1 MTSHRLR
8 VFLVGCLAAV
18 AWPAMAQLVPIS
30 KVLGVWE
37 VADVVRHRGA
47 EPSDLAVQGYA
58 NMIGTQVTVHRDGL
72 EASIE
77 SFNGGAPSGFGA
89 LKLDTPRAWPLRHF
103 FRDNKGE
110 RDSSIWNGLMADY
123 SLRDVLGRE
132 MDRPFTEYYFK
143 IQRMTTVYP
152 YNSRFVTT
160 GSVLLMDTDGD
171 SILVLRRPPKARDA
185 AHAAYCRQLSETA
198 SVYEKQICAS
208 RETWLRYRFVEA
220 SKPCALAQPQVFNEK
235 SLEFLV
241 GFFVALDMKPAFQCK
256 GDDAGCV
263 LTAVQAWL
271 KRHHEWQSRCSDKDS
286 ECAFGLLHSES
297 LLLGA
302 LMPPT
307 KACVDGKYVDAVK

>member
-30 KVLGVWE
+30 KVLGGWE
-37 VADVVRHRGA
+37 VTDVVRRQGA
-47 EPSDLAVQGYA
+47 EPSRRAVLGYA
-58 NMIGTQVTVHRDGL
+58 NMIGTQVTIHRKGL
-72 EASIE
+72 EAPILM
-77 SFNGGAPSGFGA
+77 FGGGHPSGFGA
-89 LKLDTPRAWPLRHF
+89 LKLYMPRAWPLRHY

-110 RDSSIWNGLMADY
+110 RDSSIWDGLLAEY
-123 SLRDVLGRE
+123 SLRDVLGSE
-132 MDRPFTEYYFK
+132 MERPFTAYHFK
-143 IQRMTTVYP
+143 VERMTTVYP
-152 YNSRFVTT
+152 YSSTFLTT

-171 SILVLRRPPKARDA
+171 SILVLRRPPKPREA
-185 AHAAYCRQLSETA
+185 AHAAYCRQLSKTA

-220 SKPCALAQPQVFNEK
+220 SKPCALTQPQVLNER
-235 SLEFLV
+235 SLEFL
-241 GFFVALDMKPAFQCK
+241 ASRDMRPVLQCK
-256 GDDAGCV
+256 GDDATCV

-271 KRHHEWQSRCSDKDS
+271 KTHHEQQSQCSDRDRY
-286 ECAFGLLHSES
+286 CAFGLLHSEA

>member
-8 VFLVGCLAAV
+8 VFLAGCLAAA

-37 VADVVRHRGA
+37 VTDVVRRQGA

-58 NMIGTQVTVHRDGL
+58 NMIGTQVTVHRKGL
-72 EASIE
+72 EAPILM
-77 SFNGGAPSGFGA
+77 FNGGHPSGFGT
-89 LKLDTPRAWPLRHF
+89 LKLYMPRAWPLRHF

-110 RDSSIWNGLMADY
+110 YDRSFWKGLMAEY
-123 SLRDVLGRE
+123 SLRDVLGSD
-132 MDRPFTEYYFK
+132 MDRPVTAYNFEVE
-143 IQRMTTVYP
+143 RMTTVYP
-152 YNSRFVTT
+152 YSQTFLVVGNT
-160 GSVLLMDTDGD
+160 LLTDTDRE
-171 SILVLRRPPKARDA
+171 SVLVLRRPPKERDA

-220 SKPCALAQPQVFNEK
+220 SKPCALTQPQVLNEK
-235 SLEFLV
+235 SLEFL
-241 GFFVALDMKPAFQCK
+241 ASRDMRPVLRCK
-256 GDDAGCV
+256 GDDATCV

-271 KRHHEWQSRCSDKDS
+271 KTHHEQQSQCSDRDRY
-286 ECAFGLLHSES
+286 CAFGLLHSEA
-297 LLLGA
+297 LLMGA

-307 KACVDGKYVDAVK
+307 KACVEGKYVDAVK

>member
-37 VADVVRHRGA
+37 VTDVVRRRGA

-58 NMIGTQVTVHRDGL
+58 SMIGTQVTVQRTGL
-72 EASIE
+72 EAFIM
-77 SFNGGAPSGFGA
+77 SFNGGTPSGSGA
-89 LKLDTPRAWPLRHF
+89 LKLYMPRAWPLRHF
-103 FRDNKGE
+103 FHDNKGE
-110 RDSSIWNGLMADY
+110 RDDWTWMGLMAEY

-132 MDRPFTEYYFK
+132 MDRPFTAYHFK

-152 YNSRFVTT
+152 YSSTFLTT
-160 GSVLLMDTDGD
+160 GSVLLMDTDVD
-171 SILVLRRPPKARDA
+171 SVLVLRRPPKARDA

-198 SVYEKQICAS
+198 SIYEKQICAS

-220 SKPCALAQPQVFNEK
+220 SKPCALAQPQVLNEK
-235 SLEFLV
+235 SLKYLASF
-241 GFFVALDMKPAFQCK
+241 DMEPVLRCK
-256 GDDAGCV
+256 GDDASCV
-263 LTAVQAWL
+263 LAAVQAWF
-271 KRHHEWQSRCSDKDS
+271 RSNHERQSECSDKDR
-286 ECAFGLLHSES
+286 ECALRLLGAEAR
-297 LLLGA
+297 LLGA

-307 KACVDGKYVDAVK
+307 KACVDGKYVEAVK

>member
-1 MTSHRLR
+1 MTSHRVR

-30 KVLGVWE
+30 KVRGVWE
-37 VADVVRHRGA
+37 VTDVVRRQGA
-47 EPSDLAVQGYA
+47 EPWDVAVQGYA
-58 NMIGTQVTVHRDGL
+58 NMIGTQVTVQRDGL

-89 LKLDTPRAWPLRHF
+89 LKLYKPRAWPLRHF
-103 FRDNKGE
+103 FHDNKGE
-110 RDSSIWNGLMADY
+110 RHHWTWMGLMAEY
-123 SLRDVLGRE
+123 SLRDVLGPE

-152 YNSRFVTT
+152 YSSTFLTT
-160 GSVLLMDTDGD
+160 GSVLLMKTDPE
-171 SILVLRRPPKARDA
+171 SILVLRRPPKTRDA

-198 SVYEKQICAS
+198 SAYEKQICAS

-220 SKPCALAQPQVFNEK
+220 SKPCALTQPQVLSER
-235 SLEFLV
+235 SLEFL
-241 GFFVALDMKPAFQCK
+241 AARDMQPVLRCK
-256 GDDAGCV
+256 GDDATCV
-263 LTAVQAWL
+263 LTAVQARL
-271 KRHHEWQSRCSDKDS
+271 KTYRERQS
-286 ECAFGLLHSES
+286 ECSEKDRYCAFELLHADA

-307 KACVDGKYVDAVK
+307 KACVDGKYVEAVK

>member
-37 VADVVRHRGA
+37 VTDVVRRRGA
-47 EPSDLAVQGYA
+47 EPSDVAVQGYA
-58 NMIGTQVTVHRDGL
+58 DMIGTQVTVHRDGL
-72 EASIE
+72 EASIV
-77 SFNGGAPSGFGA
+77 SFNGGHPSGSGA
-89 LKLDTPRAWPLRHF
+89 LKLYKPRAWPLRHF

-110 RDSSIWNGLMADY
+110 RDSSIWDGLMAEY

-171 SILVLRRPPKARDA
+171 SILVLRRPPKTRDA

-198 SVYEKQICAS
+198 IAYEKQICAS

-220 SKPCALAQPQVFNEK
+220 SKPCALTQPQVLSER
-235 SLEFLV
+235 SLEFL
-241 GFFVALDMKPAFQCK
+241 AARDMQPVLQCK
-256 GDDAGCV
+256 GDDAACV
-263 LTAVQAWL
+263 LKAVQARL
-271 KRHHEWQSRCSDKDS
+271 KTYRERQS
-286 ECAFGLLHSES
+286 ECSEKDRYCAFELLHADA

-307 KACVDGKYVDAVK
+307 KACVDGKYVEAVK